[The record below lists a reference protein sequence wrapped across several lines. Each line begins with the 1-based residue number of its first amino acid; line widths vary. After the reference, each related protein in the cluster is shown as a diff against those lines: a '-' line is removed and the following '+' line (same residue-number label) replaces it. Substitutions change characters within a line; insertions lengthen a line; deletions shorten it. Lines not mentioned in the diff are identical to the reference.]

1 MPSTSERFDLLDLH
15 DAPILAIERTHD
27 GISLR
32 LGHANLRAEH
42 PANPEPT
49 AVCVQPCV
57 LLLRDVAGERARLFD
72 DAAQAWVAHADAAAP
87 LSGEIVEARQVS
99 ADAVTSYRFAG
110 MHTAGWSEWEV
121 TAGGFTLTWERVSGE
136 AWFVGWPR

>member
-15 DAPILAIERTHD
+15 DAPILAIDRVRD

-32 LGHANLRAEH
+32 LGHANLLAAH

-57 LLLRDVAGERARLFD
+57 LLLRDVAGERVRLFD
-72 DAAQAWVAHADAAAP
+72 DATRAWVAHPSPEAP
-87 LSGEIVEARQVS
+87 LSDEVVDATQVI
-99 ADAVTSYRFAG
+99 AGALTRFRFSG
-110 MHTAGWSEWEV
+110 IHRAGWSEWEV
-121 TAGGFTLTWERVSGE
+121 SAGGFTLTWERVSGP
-136 AWFVGWPR
+136 AWFV